1 MNTSISI
8 NLVWLIYI
16 IVMIGGLF
24 YATTRDSRC
33 HDYFGSKR
41 DWAELIYII
50 FAVVFTLI
58 WGGIFWW

>member
-1 MNTSISI
+1 
-8 NLVWLIYI
+8 
-16 IVMIGGLF
+16 MIGGLF